1 MEIGQ
6 MEWIIT
12 GAVIVVAVLGF
23 LGTRREPRTALG
35 SDAHRRAPAP
45 SSTASNT
52 NADVHPIAEAEVY
65 LAYGRKEQ
73 AIEILEEALRANS
86 AREDVRK
93 KLNEIKA
100 GS

>member
-1 MEIGQ
+1 
-6 MEWIIT
+6 MEWIII
-12 GAVIVVAVLGF
+12 GAVVVIGVLGF

-35 SDAHRRAPAP
+35 SDAHRRAPA
-45 SSTASNT
+45 SSSAKSNT
-52 NADVHPIAEAEVY
+52 DADVNPVAEAEVY

-86 AREDVRK
+86 AREDVRN

-100 GS
+100 VK

>member
-6 MEWIIT
+6 MEWIII
-12 GAVIVVAVLGF
+12 GAVAVIGVLGF

-35 SDAHRRAPAP
+35 SNAHKRTPA
-45 SSTASNT
+45 SSSAEGNT
-52 NADVHPIAEAEVY
+52 DGEVNPITEAEVY

-73 AIEILEEALRANS
+73 AIEILQEALRANP

-100 GS
+100 GK

>member
-6 MEWIIT
+6 MEWIII

-65 LAYGRKEQ
+65 LAYGHKEQ